1 MKRHGD
7 LWQKLIGFPNLLAAS
22 TLARRGKRKRADV
35 AQFHFKLESN
45 LWCLHEELLE
55 KRYRPKPYYTFEI
68 FDPKHRVISAAP
80 YRDRVVHHALC
91 RVLEPIFE
99 PTFIFDSYACRK
111 GKGVH
116 AALDRTNRFMRNICY
131 VLKCDVRKF
140 FPSLN
145 HQILKNLIAHKI
157 KDPHVLWLVDRIIDG
172 SNLQES
178 LDVGLP
184 SDELTP
190 SERCRHGLPIGNQT
204 SQFFANVYMNPWD
217 HFVKEVLRCKS
228 YIRYCDDFLVFSN

>member
-1 MKRHGD
+1 
-7 LWQKLIGFPNLLAAS
+7 
-22 TLARRGKRKRADV
+22 
-35 AQFHFKLESN
+35 
-45 LWCLHEELLE
+45 
-55 KRYRPKPYYTFEI
+55 
-68 FDPKHRVISAAP
+68 
-80 YRDRVVHHALC
+80 
-91 RVLEPIFE
+91 
-99 PTFIFDSYACRK
+99 
-111 GKGVH
+111 
-116 AALDRTNRFMRNICY
+116 MRNICY

-184 SDELTP
+184 SDELTT

-228 YIRYCDDFLVFSN
+228 YIRYCDDFLVFSNDKLRLADVRECCMEFLGSLGLLLHPKKREIAPVVDGVGFLGFRIFPNHRRVVPSNVVRMRRRLRRFQSDYARGSVALPKIIQSVMSWIGHVQHANTWRLREKLFREITFARNPD